1 MSGNL
6 AYKKKKNIE
15 IRDACEEDLLFLLD
29 IYNEVIAHT
38 TAVYSTELV
47 TLENRAAW
55 FAQRKTAGF
64 PVLVAQ
70 EVGEGGCVVVG
81 YASLGEW
88 RGAWSGYRYTVEHSV
103 HVRADRRGEGI
114 GQSLLA
120 ALMIKGR
127 ALGMHVLL
135 GAIDAANEGSLR
147 FHARLGFVEVA
158 RFPQVGRKFERWL
171 DLVFMQAYLDA
182 PGASRNDEQEIP

>member
-1 MSGNL
+1 MSGNVPE
-6 AYKKKKNIE
+6 KKQKNIE
-15 IRDACEEDLLFLLD
+15 IRDAREDDLPFLLE
-29 IYNEVIAHT
+29 IYNEVIAKT

-55 FAQRKTAGF
+55 FAQKKAAGF

-88 RGAWSGYRYTVEHSV
+88 RAAWSGYRYTVEHSV
-103 HVRADRRGEGI
+103 HVRADRRGAGI
-114 GQSLLA
+114 GQLLLD
-120 ALMIKGR
+120 ALMTKGR

-135 GAIDAANEGSLR
+135 GAIDAANEGSMR

-158 RFPQVGRKFERWL
+158 RFPQVGRKFGRWL

-182 PGASRNDEQEIP
+182 PDAPRNDEQEIP